1 MLQHPD
7 SLISFCLFL
16 FIVVEFLH
24 VPAHAFVQPRVDLGE
39 VRRGYTVTENGQPQV
54 AELTLADAEL
64 RHAGNKNAKDVDVQS
79 ERFIATVTVLGLC
92 REDENDGSIKKKNH
106 KMLILNSRFC
116 TQVQRKCEVICRKG
130 KKCDHMRFKIITGL
144 CVTAK
149 QY

>member
-39 VRRGYTVTENGQPQV
+39 VRRGYTVTENSQPQV

-64 RHAGNKNAKDVDVQS
+64 RHAGNKNTKDNVPS

-92 REDENDGSIKKKNH
+92 RED
-106 KMLILNSRFC
+106 
-116 TQVQRKCEVICRKG
+116 
-130 KKCDHMRFKIITGL
+130 
-144 CVTAK
+144 
-149 QY
+149 